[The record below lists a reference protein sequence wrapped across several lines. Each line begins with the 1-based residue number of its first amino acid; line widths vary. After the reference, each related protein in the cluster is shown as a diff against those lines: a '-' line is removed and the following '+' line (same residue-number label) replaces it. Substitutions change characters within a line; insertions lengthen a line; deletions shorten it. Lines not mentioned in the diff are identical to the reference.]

1 MANPANKASHER
13 RQFVYIPDISPD
25 SFLLYFEKKSAST
38 SWSVRDYSRK
48 DTVQVR
54 HGAEFGW
61 LSTEALARAEFAF
74 PAPVVSATDLSF
86 WHRETLS
93 KNRQYLRSDAP
104 PPNAA
109 FPVLNFPELAK
120 HRSKAELARIV
131 NSPRSSAWLMWNF
144 FELLRQVQPDTW
156 LAHLLS
162 FSQAPISATAA
173 HALRW
178 RDCGLT
184 IESNDDVLHIAAKLS
199 EPLESNLQKCLD
211 ATLAQAQAQDPAK
224 RPHFWLILQDGPL
237 RRQCTDLVEQ
247 IKASQPEPGPVSL
260 QILSW
265 PALARPW
272 LYQPTENPE
281 SERVRQELIRRI
293 DPRGH

>member
-1 MANPANKASHER
+1 MVSQER
-13 RQFVYIPDISPD
+13 RQFVYIPEISPD

-38 SWSVRDYSRK
+38 SWSVRDYSQK
-48 DTVQVR
+48 NAVQVR

-74 PAPVVSATDLSF
+74 PAPVVSATDLNF

-93 KNRQYLRSDAP
+93 KNRQYLSSDAP
-104 PPNAA
+104 PANAKY
-109 FPVLNFPELAK
+109 PVLNFPGLAK

-156 LAHLLS
+156 LEHLLS
-162 FSQAPISATAA
+162 FSKAPINATEA

-178 RDCGLT
+178 RDCGFT
-184 IESNDDVLHIAAKLS
+184 IESDQDVLHLAFKLA
-199 EPLESNLQKCLD
+199 EPIEASLTRCLD
-211 ATLAQAQAQDPAK
+211 TLREQSNGK
-224 RPHFWLILQDGPL
+224 RQHFWLILQDGPL
-237 RRQCTDLVEQ
+237 RRQCTNLIHQ
-247 IKASQPEPGPVSL
+247 IEAAQPEPSPVGL

-265 PALARPW
+265 SSLARPW
-272 LYQPTENPE
+272 LYRPTENPE

-293 DPRGH
+293 DPRGNG

>member
-1 MANPANKASHER
+1 MFSQER
-13 RQFVYIPDISPD
+13 RQFVYIPEIAPD

-38 SWSVRDYSRK
+38 SWSVRDYSQK

-61 LSTEALARAEFAF
+61 LTTEALAKAEFAF
-74 PAPVVSATDLSF
+74 PAPVVSATDLNF

-109 FPVLNFPELAK
+109 FPVLNFQELAQ

-131 NSPRSSAWLMWNF
+131 SSPRSSAWLMWNF
-144 FELLRQVQPDTW
+144 FELHRQVQPDTW
-156 LAHLLS
+156 LQHLLS
-162 FSQAPISATAA
+162 FSTAPINATEA

-178 RDCGLT
+178 RDCGFT
-184 IESNDDVLHIAAKLS
+184 IESGDDIIHLAGKLTEPIDASLHRC
-199 EPLESNLQKCLD
+199 LESLLEHAGN
-211 ATLAQAQAQDPAK
+211 K
-224 RPHFWLILQDGPL
+224 RPHFWLLLQDGAL
-237 RRQCTDLVEQ
+237 RRQATNLVQEIQ
-247 IKASQPEPGPVSL
+247 SNPQPHLAALAPNL

-265 PALARPW
+265 SSLARPW
-272 LYQPTENPE
+272 LYQSTDNPE
-281 SERVRQELIRRI
+281 TERVRQELIRRI
-293 DPRGH
+293 DPRTSA